1 MDQILSRGQTLHD
14 AIYAALLTRAPGNS
28 ERPIRIYCNEEER
41 STESFA
47 ATVRQL
53 ESHGLKVAV
62 FENHVNVYK
71 NKPRFASAAEKQAWR
86 EAHCRRP
93 IVG

>member
-1 MDQILSRGQTLHD
+1 MDQTLSGSQTLRD
-14 AIYAALLTRAPGNS
+14 AVYAALLTRAPGNS
-28 ERPIRIYCNEEER
+28 ERPIRIFCGEADR
-41 STESFA
+41 ATESFT

-53 ESHGLKVAV
+53 RGCGLKVAV
-62 FENHVNVYK
+62 FKDHVNVYK

-93 IVG
+93 IQ